1 MTDGWR
7 SGAAARLR
15 GWFIASVLALSLGL
29 AGCEFD
35 SEPGGPPPI
44 ILLMVDT
51 LRADYLGAYGFDGD
65 VSPNLDRFASE
76 SVVFRKCFSQ
86 APWTKPS
93 IASLFTSLHV
103 PVHGLRSH
111 GGRFGRSASSERKPR
126 RPATDTLDEDVTTL
140 AEALRA
146 AGYATGAFIVN
157 PWIRAAHGF
166 GQGFDVFKTEGAGNA
181 VTAERP
187 FAAARKWMED
197 LKESQAFFLYIHLMD
212 VHGPYNAPEEDYDA
226 VRRSRSLGDEQ
237 KLGKKQLA
245 QMPPYLRRSAWF
257 PRESGSTREI
267 RARYAAGIRA
277 FDRRLADFLDG
288 LRADGTLDEAI
299 VILTS
304 DHGEQLYEHRNWDH
318 GNSLYDEELH
328 VPLII
333 RLPGSRR
340 TAAQVNRIVSL
351 IDLMPTVLALVGVPE
366 VDGLQGEDLHALL
379 DGGAVGRDHAETFAT
394 AVKWKPSLYSAR
406 TETYKLIKD
415 TERSDAGGELYDL
428 QRDPAE
434 TKAVGEPPALKAME
448 DALKGFFAA
457 NERRERLEPG
467 SAEIAPDVQER
478 LRALGYDEDVSAE

>member
-1 MTDGWR
+1 MTDGR
-7 SGAAARLR
+7 HSGVAARLR
-15 GWFIASVLALSLGL
+15 AWLVASVLALSLGL
-29 AGCEFD
+29 IGCEFD
-35 SEPGGPPPI
+35 SEPAGPPPI

-103 PVHGLRSH
+103 PVHGLHSH
-111 GGRFGRSASSERKPR
+111 GGRFGRRASMER

-140 AEALRA
+140 AEALRD
-146 AGYATGAFIVN
+146 AGYVTGAFIIN

-197 LKESQAFFLYIHLMD
+197 LEESQAFFLYIHLMD
-212 VHGPYNAPEEDYDA
+212 VHGPYNAPEEDYNA
-226 VRRSRSLGDEQ
+226 VRQSRSLGDEQ
-237 KLGKKQLA
+237 RLGKKQLR
-245 QMPPYLRRSAWF
+245 QMPPYLRRNAWF
-257 PRESGSTREI
+257 PREDGSTREI

-277 FDRRLADFLDG
+277 FDRRLANFLNG
-288 LRADGTLDEAI
+288 LRDDGTLDEAI

-304 DHGEQLYEHRNWDH
+304 DHGEQLYEHHNWDH

-333 RLPGSRR
+333 RLPGPHR
-340 TAAQVNRIVSL
+340 TGSQVNRIVSL
-351 IDLMPTVLALVGVPE
+351 IDLMPTILALAGVPDVE
-366 VDGLQGEDLHALL
+366 GLQGEDLHALL
-379 DGGAVGRDHAETFAT
+379 DGGEVGRDHAETFAT

-406 TETYKLIKD
+406 TETHKLIKD
-415 TERSDAGGELYDL
+415 MDRTDAGSELYDL

-434 TKAVGEPPALKAME
+434 TRAVGEPQALQAME
-448 DALKGFFAA
+448 DTLKGFFAA

-478 LRALGYDEDVSAE
+478 LRALGYDEDEDVSAE